1 MRDPSVDPGVA
12 LERKVRQR
20 VHDDESH
27 WLVAAA
33 LTEVAVA
40 AMHPARHFGVARSA
54 TPGMLEDPIERA
66 TQAAIEELVLGLE
79 DLVDS
84 LPRSAIDALA
94 GEQVMA
100 DIGQE

>member
-1 MRDPSVDPGVA
+1 VA
-12 LERKVRQR
+12 LDRKVSRR

-40 AMHPARHFGVARSA
+40 AIHPARHLGIGRSA

-79 DLVDS
+79 DLVEY

-94 GEQVMA
+94 SEQVMA
-100 DIGQE
+100 DLGHE